1 VSTSQC
7 GSGKSCADGDRPAI
21 RFLNVEQVQEIA
33 TNPDIPHASFLA
45 ALAQCGTPSLIRNVR
60 TSLELVEVER
70 HVFPV
75 TVNETEYENSWV
87 CSPFNAVISYPLDE
101 LREIRSRLLRFTL
114 RGLIHSM
121 APMLRAAQIN
131 RVVCINNWLLSTNL
145 YPDWN
150 GEGLNE
156 LTSECQRR
164 WPDHAIMFRS
174 LNRMCHDR
182 LMNRLIDCGYL
193 LAPSRQVY
201 LCEDLHAAQRKQNSE
216 IDHALLIRRTKY
228 RVVRDDDLTD
238 DDVPRIRELY
248 DQLYLGKYSR
258 HNPQF
263 TDELIRLWGAHQVL
277 RLIGLR
283 SPLGSLDG
291 IVGCLVIDR
300 VLTTPLIGYD
310 LALPRRLG
318 LYRLLTALVFE
329 EARNNE
335 CLLNLSAGAAAFK
348 RHRGGRPHL
357 EYSAVFVR
365 HLPIHRRLAW
375 STLSLLLTHIGAT
388 VLQRL
393 EL

>member
-1 VSTSQC
+1 MSPFERLLIEPRGANNPPVV
-7 GSGKSCADGDRPAI
+7 G
-21 RFLNVEQVQEIA
+21 FLNSEQCEQIA
-33 TNPDIPHASFLA
+33 ADSHIPYASFLA
-45 ALAQCGTPSLIRNVR
+45 ALARHDASLLIRNVQ
-60 TSLELVEVER
+60 TSVELVQVGQ
-70 HVFPV
+70 HLFPV
-75 TVNETEYENSWV
+75 TMNDTEYKNSWV

-101 LREIRSRLLRFTL
+101 LREIRNALLRSAL
-114 RGLIHSM
+114 RGLIHSV
-121 APMLRAAQIN
+121 APMLRAARID

-150 GEGLNE
+150 GDGLEE

-174 LNRMCHDR
+174 LNQVCHGR
-182 LMNRLIDCGYL
+182 LMTRLVDCGYL

-216 IDHALLIRRTKY
+216 IDHDLLHRRTRY
-228 RVVRDDDLTD
+228 QVVREFDLTD

-263 TDELIRLWGAHQVL
+263 TDELIRLWRTHRVL

-283 SPLGSLDG
+283 SPGGSLDG
-291 IVGCLVIDR
+291 IVGCFVIDR

-310 LALPRRLG
+310 LALPRQLG

-329 EARNNE
+329 EARNSH

-348 RHRGGRPHL
+348 RHRGGEPHL
-357 EYSAVFVR
+357 EYSAVFIR
-365 HLPIHRRLAW
+365 HLPAHRKLAW
-375 STLSLLLTHIGAT
+375 NTLSLLLTHIGAT
-388 VLQRL
+388 ILQRL

>member
-1 VSTSQC
+1 VSPFEPPWAESGAVCSQ
-7 GSGKSCADGDRPAI
+7 PVV
-21 RFLNVEQVQEIA
+21 RFLSTEQVQKIA
-33 TNPDIPHASFLA
+33 TDPHIPYASFLA
-45 ALAQCGTPSLIRNVR
+45 ALTQCGASSLIRNVR
-60 TSLELVEVER
+60 TSLELVQVGR

-75 TVNETEYENSWV
+75 TINDTEYENSWV

-101 LREIRSRLLRFTL
+101 LREIRSEVLRSAL
-114 RGLIHSM
+114 RTVILGM
-121 APMLRAAQIN
+121 APMLRAARIN

-150 GEGLNE
+150 GDGLDE

-164 WPDHAIMFRS
+164 WPHHAIMFRS
-174 LNRMCHDR
+174 LNQVCHGQLMTR
-182 LMNRLIDCGYL
+182 LVDCGYL

-216 IDHALLIRRTKY
+216 IDHDLLTRRTHY
-228 RVVRDDDLTD
+228 RVVRDGDLTD
-238 DDVPRIRELY
+238 NDVPRIRELY

-263 TDELIRLWGAHQVL
+263 SDELVRLWRAHRVL

-283 SPLGSLDG
+283 NQQGVLDG
-291 IVGCLVIDR
+291 IVGCFVIDR

-310 LALPRRLG
+310 LTLPRRLG

-329 EARNNE
+329 EARNGE

-348 RHRGGRPHL
+348 RHRGGQPHL

-365 HLPIHRRLAW
+365 HLSAHRRIAW
-375 STLSLLLTHIGAT
+375 NTLSLLLTHIGAT
-388 VLQRL
+388 VLQRY